1 MNLARD
7 CLDKQLIDRTN
18 RRMGRV
24 DGIIMELR
32 ADEQPRITYIEM
44 GAVTQATRLHP
55 RWGRLVAQLARKWG
69 RAGSDP
75 YRIAWAQ
82 VVATGNDVT
91 VGVLAEETPPL
102 AWERWLR
109 AKVIGRIPGA

>member
-24 DGIIMELR
+24 DGIIMELG
-32 ADEQPRITYIEM
+32 AGAQPRITHIEL

-55 RWGRLVAQLARKWG
+55 RLGRLVARLARMWG
-69 RAGSDP
+69 RAANDP
-75 YRIAWAQ
+75 YRIPWAL

-91 VGVLAEETPPL
+91 AGVVAAETDAL

-109 AKVIGRIPGA
+109 AHVIGRIPGA